1 MYSFSFLSQTLVTNN
16 MTEQNGK
23 TRTMAKYAEF
33 MDTVSNSSE
42 IDSDTDD
49 DDMESSP
56 ILNTK
61 QQHYTSYKSVT
72 SVGSADRQGSIS
84 SSIFTLVSTMIGGG
98 LLSLPFAFEQGGFV
112 TASVSLVFV
121 LVASTYGGFLIINS
135 KKYCNGKVRNI
146 EDVAFYAFGK
156 PGKVW
161 LIN

>member
-1 MYSFSFLSQTLVTNN
+1 MASQN
-16 MTEQNGK
+16 EK
-23 TRTMAKYAEF
+23 TRPMAKYAEF

-42 IDSDTDD
+42 IDSDSNED
-49 DDMESSP
+49 EGSP
-56 ILNTK
+56 ILNSK
-61 QQHYTSYKSVT
+61 YQNYTSYKSVT
-72 SVGSADRQGSIS
+72 SETSPDRQGSIS

-121 LVASTYGGFLIINS
+121 LIASTYGGFLIINS

-156 PGKVW
+156 PGKVCFSF
-161 LIN
+161 III